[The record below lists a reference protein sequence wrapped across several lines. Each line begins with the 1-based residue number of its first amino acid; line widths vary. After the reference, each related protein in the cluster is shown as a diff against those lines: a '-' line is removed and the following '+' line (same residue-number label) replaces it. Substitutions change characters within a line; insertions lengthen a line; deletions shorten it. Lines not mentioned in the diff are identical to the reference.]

1 MFWTLICFGRWQ
13 PCFPFTF
20 EFYINAQT
28 LKNNILQN
36 IINPPY
42 YTVLLAS
49 KTINH
54 YVHYSWWNC
63 NPSSISF
70 CREKSPKNPMLQQWF
85 RTKKFELI
93 RDTAL
98 FQRCTVPE
106 RWKLMEEL
114 THKLEPGSAWENA
127 SDGKWWCKNFLISL
141 PLPNLRTNR
150 NETHVKVSIRGFI
163 LVIYVYGRPRCRL
176 ALGCDDG
183 GGWFLMLLLLEVR
196 WARALELGTAPS

>member
-1 MFWTLICFGRWQ
+1 MFWYRKCFGSSQ

-20 EFYINAQT
+20 EFYIKAQT

-54 YVHYSWWNC
+54 YVYCSWWNC

-70 CREKSPKNPMLQQWF
+70 CREKSPKNPMLRQWF

-98 FQRCTVPE
+98 FQRCTVAGEMKVDGRVDTRAWTGE
-106 RWKLMEEL
+106 RLGKCKRRQMMVQKLL
-114 THKLEPGSAWENA
+114 DIFAPPQPPNEP
-127 SDGKWWCKNFLISL
+127 KWNTCQ
-141 PLPNLRTNR
+141 
-150 NETHVKVSIRGFI
+150 GFN
-163 LVIYVYGRPRCRL
+163 
-176 ALGCDDG
+176 
-183 GGWFLMLLLLEVR
+183 
-196 WARALELGTAPS
+196 